1 MQLKLPRICLRQ
13 ILSFNPSVEGQPLQR
28 NIKMLNPIDVRCF
41 NPSVE
46 GQPLLCNLFNAHPL
60 EAVEYDVSIP
70 LSRDSLCNRVV
81 AEALGTNGYNRL
93 FF

>member
-1 MQLKLPRICLRQ
+1 MLDVSIP
-13 ILSFNPSVEGQPLQR
+13 LSRDS
-28 NIKMLNPIDVRCF
+28 
-41 NPSVE
+41 
-46 GQPLLCNLFNAHPL
+46 LCNLFNAHPL